1 MCVAVPFLQRF
12 AVEPSEA
19 REVSAAW
26 PMVGGEGRSKMAV
39 LLALFELLKAYLEQ
53 GFKIPGGRG
62 GCLSILSSWEDRAL
76 ASSGY
81 WLLLR
86 VQAFPSGNSMRS
98 FAYSPPVAGKKIPR
112 NSAGPPTGVKS
123 IVMVCLPATL
133 PTSAFSAVGA

>member
-1 MCVAVPFLQRF
+1 VRPVRCR
-12 AVEPSEA
+12 
-19 REVSAAW
+19 RHGRWSAER
-26 PMVGGEGRSKMAV
+26 GGLKMAV

-53 GFKIPGGRG
+53 CLKFREGG
-62 GCLSILSSWEDRAL
+62 GCLSVLSSWEDRAL